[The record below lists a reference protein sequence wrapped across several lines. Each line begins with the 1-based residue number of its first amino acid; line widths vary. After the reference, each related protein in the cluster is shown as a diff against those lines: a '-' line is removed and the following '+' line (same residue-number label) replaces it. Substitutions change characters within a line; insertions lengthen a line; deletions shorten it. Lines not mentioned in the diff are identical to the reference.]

1 MFSAQIRQSF
11 SVREF
16 RSLGSCDRCHKRRI
30 SYSSDD
36 AQALTLRLSNAYCQH
51 FKGEESQAS
60 ATIFAKPREVV
71 GTASPEQM
79 KCRVD
84 LGCVYVISDRCL
96 AISHSRDIAAR
107 HRIIM
112 ERRALFRLAVSTGI
126 FSESASMFAGG
137 WPMHTVGI
145 RS

>member
-1 MFSAQIRQSF
+1 MFSAQIRPSF
-11 SVREF
+11 SVCDF

-36 AQALTLRLSNAYCQH
+36 APALTLRLSNASRQH
-51 FKGEESQAS
+51 FKGEGSQAS

-79 KCRVD
+79 RCRVD
-84 LGCVYVISDRCL
+84 LGCVYVISDSCL

-107 HRIIM
+107 HRVIM
-112 ERRALFRLAVSTGI
+112 ERRALFRLAVSAGI
-126 FSESASMFAGG
+126 FSESASRYAGG
-137 WPMHTVGI
+137 WPMQTVGI